1 MKVKIDPDLCTACE
15 LCTTSV
21 PEVFEMGDE
30 VAEVIVDEVPADKEA
45 DTKEAVEDCPVD
57 AIAIV

>member
-1 MKVKIDPDLCTACE
+1 MKVKIDADLCTACE

-21 PEVFEMGDE
+21 PEVFQMGDE
-30 VAEVIVDEVPADKEA
+30 VAEVIVDEVPSDKEA

-57 AIAIV
+57 AISIV